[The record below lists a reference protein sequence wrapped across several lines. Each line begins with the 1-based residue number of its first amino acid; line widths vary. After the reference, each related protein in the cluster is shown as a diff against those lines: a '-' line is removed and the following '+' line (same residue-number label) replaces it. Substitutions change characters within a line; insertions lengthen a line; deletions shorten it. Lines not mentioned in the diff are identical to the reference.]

1 MLGWRISLWA
11 ALVVVALVFLYLVRG
26 VLAPFAIALLIALLL
41 EPTITKLR
49 LRGYTPMRAIMTVFG
64 AFLCVFVAAAIWLT
78 PVVSRQ
84 FTAFSTRVGTYSAQL
99 TAENP
104 NDNFFVRWNPV
115 HETQGS
121 QNVTA
126 IDRFLSANS
135 AALEKMGLPTD
146 RRELIKR
153 YVEPQQA
160 QLAATLQGFFSGFVG
175 LVGAIGSQMLLMLFT
190 PVFAFM
196 LLVDLDRLKRRSIT
210 WIPPTIRANTLSM
223 LGDIGNV
230 FVKYLRGVTIV
241 LLWYAAIASVLLSVL
256 GAPYAILLAV
266 LFALLYLIPYVGPVM
281 NAVLLV
287 LVTGLA
293 GRTGNMLF
301 EMGDPWM
308 FALAITGIYFAL
320 MLAFDPLVYTRV
332 VGDSVGLRPIVS
344 FFVVFSGAAL
354 FGALGMLVAFPVAGS
369 IKVILD
375 RLLRIT
381 SEGQGTLD
389 LPVVP
394 IRHRAS
400 VEAS

>member
-1 MLGWRISLWA
+1 M
-11 ALVVVALVFLYLVRG
+11 VALGFVFSVRSI
-26 VLAPFAIALLIALLL
+26 LAPFAVAFLIALLL

-49 LRGYTPMRAIMTVFG
+49 LRGYTPARAIMTVFG
-64 AFLCVFVAAAIWLT
+64 AFLVVFVAAAIWLT

-84 FTAFSTRVGTYSAQL
+84 FSAFSTRVGTYSQQL

-115 HETQGS
+115 QQAQGS
-121 QNVTA
+121 QDVSPV
-126 IDRFLSANS
+126 DRFLAAN
-135 AALEKMGLPTD
+135 ARTMERLGLPSD
-146 RRELIKR
+146 RRELIQR
-153 YVEPQQA
+153 YVEPQQK
-160 QLAATLQGFFSGFVG
+160 QLASSLQGFFSGFVG
-175 LVGAIGSQMLLMLFT
+175 LVGAVSSQVLLMLFT
-190 PVFAFM
+190 PVFAF
-196 LLVDLDRLKRRSIT
+196 LILFDLDRLKRRSVT
-210 WIPPTIRANTLSM
+210 WIPPTIRADTVSM
-223 LGDIGNV
+223 LGDIGQV
-230 FVKYLRGVTIV
+230 FAKYLRGVTIV
-241 LLWYAAIASVLLSVL
+241 LLWYAVIASVLLTLL

-266 LFALLYLIPYVGPVM
+266 LFALLYLIPYVGPIM
-281 NAVLLV
+281 NACLLL

-293 GRTGNMLF
+293 GRTGNVMF
-301 EMGDPWM
+301 EMGAPWT
-308 FALAITGIYFAL
+308 FALAVTGIYFVV

-394 IRHRAS
+394 LRHRTA
-400 VEAS
+400 VEA